1 MIEEAAFVSLSWCQH
16 QSFMMTMV
24 LVLMIMIPKMA
35 MVTKIIMATMMTKM
49 LILMARRADKFALVA
64 TLATWQSPD

>member
-24 LVLMIMIPKMA
+24 LVLLMMITKMA
-35 MVTKIIMATMMTKM
+35 MMTMIIKAAMMTKM